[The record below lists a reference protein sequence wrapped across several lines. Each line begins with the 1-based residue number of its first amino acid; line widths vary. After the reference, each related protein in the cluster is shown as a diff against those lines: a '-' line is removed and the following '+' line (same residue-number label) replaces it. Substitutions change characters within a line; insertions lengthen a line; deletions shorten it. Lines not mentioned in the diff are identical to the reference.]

1 MSNPLLNNL
10 KYNPDVIGKYQ
21 TFKSFRDRGYSIPHT
36 DKPQKV
42 QITST
47 DGDLRKQMNIFNHE
61 RQIQNT
67 QIQQIYS
74 NQNKYRNKQIF
85 DERQAEINKV
95 TEIMSKGSTSIEMK
109 QESVKYN
116 KQFTNLTDELRKF
129 FN

>member
-10 KYNPDVIGKYQ
+10 KYNPDVVGKYQ
-21 TFKSFRDRGYSIPHT
+21 TFKSFRERGYSIPQT
-36 DKPQKV
+36 EKPQKIQV
-42 QITST
+42 AHSE
-47 DGDLRKQMNIFNHE
+47 GDLRKQMTRFNQE
-61 RQIQNT
+61 RQMQNA

-74 NQNKYRNKQIF
+74 NQNRYRNKQIF

-116 KQFTNLTDELRKF
+116 KQFGNLTDELRRF